1 MLARLKQMLIKEFI
15 QVFRDKRTR
24 FVLFG
29 PPIIQMLVFGYAA
42 TFEIHHVPTVVL
54 DLDHSQE
61 SRELISRFSSSPYFD
76 VQRQLTDYR
85 QIGDLIDQGKATVGL
100 EINAGFAQNLRKGQT
115 APLQVI
121 VDATNSNSALI
132 ASGYITQIA
141 LGFAQ
146 DYQQDRIY
154 RISPQMVERMPSVQL
169 EQRPWYNPDL
179 RSRWFFVPGIIGSLT
194 LVLVVTLT
202 AFAVVREREIG
213 TLEQI
218 MVTPIRPAEFILG
231 KTLPFFL
238 IGLFDVSL
246 IATVGTMWFQIPFRG
261 HILVLFA
268 GAILF
273 LLCMLGVGLLIST
286 VSSTQQQA
294 MVTAF
299 FFIMPAITFSGFGFP
314 ISTMPQWLQYLTY
327 LSPLRYF
334 LSRASRHLSE
344 RCGHGDPLAPDARD
358 DRLGNQS
365 AHHRCPALPQSARLS
380 LSPQPSS
387 QSTQYEAY
395 PIRPRQTAQI
405 CAHHTACEVGLLG
418 IVDCHLDDDRTTGPS
433 DCERLF
439 ENRLRIAVTTQR
451 QVLYANTPANGGQ
464 VIVGKL
470 SARLLSQREL
480 LKLRNLR

>member
-121 VDATNSNSALI
+121 VDATNSNTALI

-146 DYQQDRIY
+146 DYQRDRIY
-154 RISPQMVERMPSVQL
+154 RIAPQMIEKMPSVQL

-218 MVTPIRPAEFILG
+218 MVTPIRPSEFILS

-246 IATVGTMWFQIPFRG
+246 IATVGTLWFQVPFRG
-261 HILVLFA
+261 QIVVLFA

-334 LSRASRHLSE
+334 LIVLRGTYLKGVGME
-344 RCGHGDPLAPDARD
+344 ILWPQMLAMA
-358 DRLGNQS
+358 
-365 AHHRCPALPQSARLS
+365 A
-380 LSPQPSS
+380 
-387 QSTQYEAY
+387 
-395 PIRPRQTAQI
+395 
-405 CAHHTACEVGLLG
+405 LG
-418 IVDCHLDDDRTTGPS
+418 IS
-433 DCERLF
+433 
-439 ENRLRIAVTTQR
+439 
-451 QVLYANTPANGGQ
+451 
-464 VIVGKL
+464 
-470 SARLLSQREL
+470 LLSVAV
-480 LKLRNLR
+480 LRFHKALD

>member
-29 PPIIQMLVFGYAA
+29 PPIIQMLIFGYAA

-121 VDATNSNSALI
+121 VDATNSNTALI

-146 DYQQDRIY
+146 EYQQDRIY
-154 RISPQMVERMPSVQL
+154 RLSPQMIERMPSVQL

-179 RSRWFFVPGIIGSLT
+179 RSRWFFVPGVIGSLT

-246 IATVGTMWFQIPFRG
+246 IATVGTLWFRIPFRG
-261 HILVLFA
+261 QILVLFA

-314 ISTMPQWLQYLTY
+314 ISTMPQWMQYLSY
-327 LSPLRYF
+327 LIPLRYF
-334 LSRASRHLSE
+334 LIVLRGTYLKGVGMEILWPQMAAMAVMAVSLLTIAILRFHK
-344 RCGHGDPLAPDARD
+344 
-358 DRLGNQS
+358 
-365 AHHRCPALPQSARLS
+365 AL
-380 LSPQPSS
+380 
-387 QSTQYEAY
+387 
-395 PIRPRQTAQI
+395 
-405 CAHHTACEVGLLG
+405 
-418 IVDCHLDDDRTTGPS
+418 D
-433 DCERLF
+433 
-439 ENRLRIAVTTQR
+439 
-451 QVLYANTPANGGQ
+451 
-464 VIVGKL
+464 
-470 SARLLSQREL
+470 
-480 LKLRNLR
+480 

>member
-61 SRELISRFSSSPYFD
+61 SRELISRFTSSPYFD

-121 VDATNSNSALI
+121 VDATNSNTALI
-132 ASGYITQIA
+132 ASGYVTQIA
-141 LGFAQ
+141 VGFSQ

-154 RISPQMVERMPSVQL
+154 RISPQMIEEIPSVQL

-179 RSRWFFVPGIIGSLT
+179 RSRWFFVPGVIGSLT
-194 LVLVVTLT
+194 VVLVVVLT

-218 MVTPIRPAEFILG
+218 MVTPIRPVEFILG

-246 IATVGTMWFQIPFRG
+246 IATVGTLWFQVPFSG
-261 HILVLFA
+261 QILVLFL
-268 GAILF
+268 GAVLF

-334 LSRASRHLSE
+334 LVVLRGTYLKGIGME
-344 RCGHGDPLAPDARD
+344 ILWPQMLAMA
-358 DRLGNQS
+358 
-365 AHHRCPALPQSARLS
+365 A
-380 LSPQPSS
+380 
-387 QSTQYEAY
+387 
-395 PIRPRQTAQI
+395 
-405 CAHHTACEVGLLG
+405 LG
-418 IVDCHLDDDRTTGPS
+418 ISLLT
-433 DCERLF
+433 
-439 ENRLRIAVTTQR
+439 IAVMR
-451 QVLYANTPANGGQ
+451 FHKALD
-464 VIVGKL
+464 
-470 SARLLSQREL
+470 
-480 LKLRNLR
+480 

>member
-29 PPIIQMLVFGYAA
+29 PPIIQMLIFGYAA

-61 SRELISRFSSSPYFD
+61 SRDLISRFSSSPYFD

-85 QIGDLIDQGKATVGL
+85 QIGDLIDRGKATVGL
-100 EINAGFAQNLRKGQT
+100 DIDAGFAQKLRKGQT

-121 VDATNSNSALI
+121 VDATNSNTALI

-146 DYQQDRIY
+146 DYQKDRIY
-154 RISPQMVERMPSVQL
+154 RISPQMLEQMPSVQL
-169 EQRPWYNPDL
+169 EPRPWYNPDL
-179 RSRWFFVPGIIGSLT
+179 RSRWFFIPGIVGSLT
-194 LVLVVTLT
+194 LVLVVVLT
-202 AFAVVREREIG
+202 AFAVFREREIG

-246 IATVGTMWFQIPFRG
+246 IATVGTLWFQVPFRG
-261 HILVLFA
+261 QILVLFA
-268 GAILF
+268 GATLF

-334 LSRASRHLSE
+334 LVVLRGTYLKGVGMEILWPQMA
-344 RCGHGDPLAPDARD
+344 AMAA
-358 DRLGNQS
+358 LGVS
-365 AHHRCPALPQSARLS
+365 LLTVAVLRFHKAL
-380 LSPQPSS
+380 
-387 QSTQYEAY
+387 
-395 PIRPRQTAQI
+395 
-405 CAHHTACEVGLLG
+405 
-418 IVDCHLDDDRTTGPS
+418 D
-433 DCERLF
+433 
-439 ENRLRIAVTTQR
+439 
-451 QVLYANTPANGGQ
+451 
-464 VIVGKL
+464 
-470 SARLLSQREL
+470 
-480 LKLRNLR
+480 

>member
-24 FVLFG
+24 FVLIA

-61 SRELISRFSSSPYFD
+61 SRELISRFTSSPYFD

-85 QIGDLIDQGKATVGL
+85 QLGDLIDQGKATVGL

-121 VDATNSNSALI
+121 VDATNSNTALI

-146 DYQQDRIY
+146 DYQKDRIY
-154 RISPQMVERMPSVQL
+154 RISPQMLEEIPSVQL
-169 EQRPWYNPDL
+169 EPRPLYNPDL
-179 RSRWFFVPGIIGSLT
+179 RSRWFFVPGVIGSLT
-194 LVLVVTLT
+194 LVLVVVLT

-231 KTLPFFL
+231 KTLPSFL

-246 IATVGTMWFQIPFRG
+246 IGTVGTLWFQVPFRG
-261 HILVLFA
+261 QILVLFA
-268 GAILF
+268 GAVLF

-334 LSRASRHLSE
+334 LVVLRGTYLKGVGME
-344 RCGHGDPLAPDARD
+344 ILW
-358 DRLGNQS
+358 
-365 AHHRCPALPQSARLS
+365 PQMFAM
-380 LSPQPSS
+380 
-387 QSTQYEAY
+387 A
-395 PIRPRQTAQI
+395 A
-405 CAHHTACEVGLLG
+405 LG
-418 IVDCHLDDDRTTGPS
+418 ISLLT
-433 DCERLF
+433 
-439 ENRLRIAVTTQR
+439 IAV
-451 QVLYANTPANGGQ
+451 
-464 VIVGKL
+464 
-470 SARLLSQREL
+470 
-480 LKLRNLR
+480 LRFHKALD